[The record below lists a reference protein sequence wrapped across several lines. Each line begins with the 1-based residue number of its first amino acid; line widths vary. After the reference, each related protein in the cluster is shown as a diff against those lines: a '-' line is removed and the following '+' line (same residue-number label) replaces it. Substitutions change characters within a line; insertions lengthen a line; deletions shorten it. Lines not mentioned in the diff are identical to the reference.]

1 MNYAM
6 SIGAI
11 DFAIETDI
19 PTQTLGPLWR
29 ELEARSDCHFF
40 LSWDWIGNW
49 LAEIGRPVRVL
60 IGRSAGQVV
69 VLGLLVPSRR
79 RGRVPFRVSGAG
91 LHTTG
96 EPEQDV
102 ITVEYNGF
110 LIARDCN
117 RLSAPAP
124 GAGQAGGS
132 AAWAEDAA
140 IGFLLGQ
147 RHAPDRYPAPRID
160 ELHLLNVPRTYAA
173 GDADAGVPT
182 WLSATGADASGH
194 RKDGLL
200 RELVW
205 SKPSWRVDLD
215 AIRASG
221 KAYADTLSAN
231 TRQQIRRSMRLYE
244 RRGKLAATRARDVP
258 EALAFLDGLK
268 SLHQSYWT
276 GRGERGA
283 FGFPFFE
290 RFQRRLI
297 ETCHP
302 HGGVELIRV
311 TRGDTAIGYLYNLV
325 YRRHVYSYQ
334 SGFLFED
341 DPKLKPGLVS
351 HCLCIEM
358 HEREGDGVYDFMAG
372 DNRYKSNLGSPGP
385 DMHYALLRRP
395 TALNR
400 LEEGLRLLRDRV
412 RSAISR
418 R

>member
-6 SIGAI
+6 SIASI

-19 PTQTLGPLWR
+19 PAWTLEQMWR
-29 ELEARSDCHFF
+29 ELEGRSDCHFF
-40 LSWDWIGNW
+40 LSWDWIGSW
-49 LAEIGRPVRVL
+49 LAEIDRPVQVL

-79 RGRVPFRVSGAG
+79 RGRIPLRVSGAG

-96 EPEQDV
+96 DLEQDV
-102 ITVEYNGF
+102 ITIEYNGF
-110 LIARDCN
+110 LVARDCN
-117 RLSAPAP
+117 NLAA
-124 GAGQAGGS
+124 GARGAAEANGS

-140 IGFLLGQ
+140 VGFLLG
-147 RHAPDRYPAPRID
+147 RRPAAGRYPVRRID
-160 ELHLLNVPRTYAA
+160 ELRLLNVPRTYAA
-173 GDADAGVPT
+173 GDPDPAR
-182 WLSATGADASGH
+182 LSAASGADSSVGGN
-194 RKDGLL
+194 DGLL

-221 KAYADTLSAN
+221 KAFADTLSAN

-244 RRGKLAATRARDVP
+244 KQGTLAATRARDVP

-268 SLHQSYWT
+268 SLHQPYWT

-311 TRGDTAIGYLYNLV
+311 TRGDTAIGYLCNLV
-325 YRRHVYSYQ
+325 HRRHVYSYQ

-385 DMHYALLRRP
+385 DMHYVLLRRP

-400 LEEGLRLLRDRV
+400 LEEAMRRLRDTV
-412 RSAISR
+412 RSAIR
-418 R
+418 RR